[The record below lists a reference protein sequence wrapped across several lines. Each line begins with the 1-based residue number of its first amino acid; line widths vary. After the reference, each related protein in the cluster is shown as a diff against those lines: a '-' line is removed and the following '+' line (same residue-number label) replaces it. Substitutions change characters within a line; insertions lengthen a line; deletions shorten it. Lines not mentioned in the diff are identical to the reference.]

1 MTSSL
6 LNDLNPQ
13 QQAAVIHTDGPV
25 LILAGAGSGKTRV
38 LTYRVAYLIAEKHVP
53 PDQILMVT
61 FTNKAANEMKERI
74 KKLLGG
80 TASPAGEPTKFS
92 PASILNSNDSKAPR
106 GLSSEDGPKFSLA
119 TSGGARDLPFAGTFH
134 SFCAKILRR
143 EGHHVGIPP
152 GFLIYDEEDQ
162 LDTVKEIMKQ
172 LDISAK
178 NFKPGS
184 ILATISEAKNELI
197 TSVEYPQYARGYFQE
212 TVARIYLEYQKALKD
227 NEALDF
233 DDLLMVTVNL
243 FDKMPEVLGTY
254 QEKYHYVLI
263 DEYQD
268 TNKAQYT
275 LAKQLSGRWHNICV
289 VGDASQSIYR
299 WRGADFRN
307 IVNFT
312 RDFPGVR
319 VFNLEQ
325 NYRSTQ
331 IILDAAFGVISKN
344 QTHPILKLWT
354 KKAAG
359 EKITLYEARNE
370 HDEALFLATTIL
382 QSGQPFTDFAVLYRT
397 NAQSRVL
404 EEAFLHAGIP
414 YLLVGGTRF
423 YERKE
428 IKDVLAYLR
437 LLANPKDTVSYRRI
451 EKLGKGRLKKFLDFA
466 EIVTKDNKLVE
477 LTTLEL
483 LDQVLNA
490 TQYVEL
496 YNANVEEEAYRLEN
510 IKELRSVAMEFPA
523 LGEFLETVALIEKE
537 EVRSKKHDDTNQKV
551 YPEDSRRVTLM
562 TLHAAKGLEFPVVF
576 MVGMEEG
583 LFPHSRSLMDR
594 EELEEERRLCYVGI
608 TRAKEKL
615 YMTYANRRL
624 FFGTRTQNMVSRFIS
639 DIPQDALE
647 LNVSLAQDVGFQK
660 ENLLL

>member
-1 MTSSL
+1 MTSAL

-13 QQAAVIHTDGPV
+13 QQAAVTHTDGPV

-38 LTYRVAYLIAEKHVP
+38 LTYRVAYLIAEKQVP
-53 PDQILMVT
+53 ADQILMVT

-74 KKLLGG
+74 SKLLQPFIIHHS
-80 TASPAGEPTKFS
+80 AFS
-92 PASILNSNDSKAPR
+92 IPY
-106 GLSSEDGPKFSLA
+106 
-119 TSGGARDLPFAGTFH
+119 AGTFH
-134 SFCAKILRR
+134 SFCAKVLRR
-143 EGHHVGIPP
+143 EGKHAGIPP

-162 LDTVKEIMKQ
+162 LDAVKEIMKQ

-184 ILATISEAKNELI
+184 VLHTISEAKNELI
-197 TSVEYPQYARGYFQE
+197 SAVEYPQYARGYFQE
-212 TVARIYLEYQKALKD
+212 TVARVYLAYQKTLKD

-233 DDLLMVTVNL
+233 DDLLMATVNL
-243 FDKMPEVLGTY
+243 FAKMPEVLGRY
-254 QEKYHYVLI
+254 QEQYRYVLI

-275 LAKQLSGRWHNICV
+275 LAKQLAGRWHNICV

-344 QTHPILKLWT
+344 HSHPILKLWT
-354 KKAAG
+354 KKTAG

-370 HDEALFLATTIL
+370 HDEALFLAQTIL
-382 QSGQPFTDFAVLYRT
+382 QSGRPFTDFAVLYRT

-414 YLLVGGTRF
+414 YILVGGTRF

-428 IKDVLAYLR
+428 IKDVLAYVR

-466 EIVTKDNKLVE
+466 DTANKDKKLIE

-483 LDQVLNA
+483 LDQVLDA

-496 YNANVEEEAYRLEN
+496 YNANVEEEASRLEN
-510 IKELRSVAMEFPA
+510 IKELRSVAMEFPV
-523 LGEFLETVALIEKE
+523 LRDFLETIALSEEK
-537 EVRSKKHDDTNQKV
+537 VKKPKREV
-551 YPEDSRRVTLM
+551 YPERQRAVTLM

-576 MVGMEEG
+576 IVGMEEG

-624 FFGTRTQNMVSRFIS
+624 FFGTRTQNLVSRFIS

-647 LNVSLAQDVGFQK
+647 LNVSLGQDFGFQK
-660 ENLLL
+660 DDLLL